1 VHCGDDLPLRPGD
14 DAPAGRGPRGADV
27 RRDRRA
33 PRQLRGARAVLI
45 ARILIW
51 NLYDSK
57 ASLEELRAQLPE
69 LPDGDRWISNDSQ
82 ERLGLI
88 SFGDDLPDL
97 GEVPRLIGK
106 DPEVAEEFDVE

>member
-1 VHCGDDLPLRPGD
+1 V
-14 DAPAGRGPRGADV
+14 
-27 RRDRRA
+27 
-33 PRQLRGARAVLI
+33 I

-51 NLYDSK
+51 SLYDAK
-57 ASLEELRAQLPE
+57 TSLEELRAYLPE
-69 LPDGDRWISNDSQ
+69 LPDGDRWISNEAH

-88 SFGDDLPDL
+88 SFGDELPDL